1 MITGR
6 QIKTA
11 MRSPLT
17 AARRVI
23 MNKFPRGKSWTQP
36 GAKGTLLHR
45 WGKSKL
51 VELDREEYR
60 GWLINQE
67 ECHQTI

>member
-1 MITGR
+1 MITEQ
-6 QIKTA
+6 QIKTP
-11 MRSPLT
+11 MRLPLT
-17 AARRVI
+17 AVRRVI
-23 MNKFPRGKSWTQP
+23 VNKSPRRKCWTQP